1 LLAAALLVGGLLSV
15 AVAERTPLPKAA
27 AADHSIA
34 NTDAGQRPASSHGST
49 NTLPDY
55 VRPAPGQHRTPFIG
69 PDGDTATDDL
79 TTNWAGLVETGSSSY
94 TSVSASWTVPTV
106 QPSENLKVS
115 ATWIGIDGFNNQHLI
130 QTGTE
135 QDTSGG
141 VTSYDAWWEILP
153 APETPI
159 TTITVSAGD
168 VMSASI
174 TQDSPGT
181 HSTPGTWTITIT
193 DETTGKGFTQAFA
206 YGGSDGQPAN
216 SAEWIEEQTGVSPQA
231 PLADFGTADFS
242 GLAYVTPDAP
252 HNVPTLIYMENNS
265 GVVDAYP
272 TQPDD
277 TDLTVTYGQPP
288 SQTSV
293 MANPNSVEVTTSIT
307 YSASVTTDVEGLPT
321 PTGSVT
327 FSVGSTVLCTAPLSN
342 GAGSCSSKNAPSGS
356 DTVAGAYSGDDVF
369 LSSAGSTNITVTPAT
384 PGLSTSF
391 TAPSS
396 NSVGNAWTDS
406 ATVMG
411 DSTGLAPTGSVSF
424 TWCEVVSPNTSCTGT
439 GGGGGAGT
447 LSVPSVSGDN
457 STFGPSTSV
466 SPSSPGTYCFNA
478 SYTAP
483 TGGYYASVAQQSDTE
498 CFSVTA
504 ATPGLT
510 TLFTAPSSNSLGNS
524 WTDSA
529 TVSGNSTGLAPTGSV
544 SFTWCEVVSPNTSCT
559 GTSGGGTAGTLTV
572 PSVSGDNS
580 TFGPSTSVTPS
591 TVGTYC
597 FNASYAAPMGG
608 AYVSVAQQSDT
619 ECFTVATS
627 TPGFTTSF
635 TAPSSNT
642 VGNTW
647 TDSATVFG
655 DSTGLA
661 PTGSVSFTWCEE
673 VSPGTPCTGTSGG
686 GTAGT
691 SSVPGVSGDNSTFG
705 PSNSVT
711 PSNVGT
717 YCFNA
722 SYSAPT
728 GGYYASVAQQSDNEC
743 FSVTAATPGFTTL
756 FTAPSSNT
764 VGNTW
769 TDSATVAG
777 NSTGLA
783 PTGSV
788 SFTWCEVVSPNPS
801 CTGTGGGGTAGT
813 SSIPSVNG
821 DNSTFGPS
829 TSVTPSSVGTYCFD
843 ASYTA
848 PMSGNYV
855 SVAQQS
861 DTECFSVTA
870 ATPGFTTSITAPSS
884 NTVGNTW
891 TDSATVF
898 GNSTGLAPT
907 GSVSFTWCEV
917 VSSNTSCTG
926 TGGGGT
932 AGTSSTPRV
941 SGDNSTFGPS
951 TSVAPSSAGT
961 YCFNASYTAT
971 TGGNYVSVAQQ
982 SDTECF
988 TVAAVPPPPPPPPPL
1003 APVHGYWLVGSD
1015 GGIFTF
1021 GSAQFHGSTGS
1032 LKLQRPVVGIV
1043 PTNDRNGYWLDASDG
1058 GIFAFGDAGFYG
1070 SIPGL
1075 GLNPAGSGL
1084 PHSLNAPIVGMVPSS
1099 DGNGYFMVASD
1110 GGVFAFG
1117 DAHFA
1122 GSCPGIG
1129 GCSGAAVAVMP
1140 DASGN
1145 GYWLVT
1151 ATGSIYTF
1159 GDAPYEGAPGNTGS
1173 PVTSAVRTPDGKG
1186 YWILTAN
1193 GTVYPFGDAGNFG
1206 SPAGQLG
1213 GLNPATA
1220 VFATSDGGGYWVVS
1234 ANGTVQNFGDAPN
1247 DGGMNGTNLNGSII
1261 AATGW

>member
-1 LLAAALLVGGLLSV
+1 MV
-15 AVAERTPLPKAA
+15 
-27 AADHSIA
+27 
-34 NTDAGQRPASSHGST
+34 NT
-49 NTLPDY
+49 
-55 VRPAPGQHRTPFIG
+55 
-69 PDGDTATDDL
+69 
-79 TTNWAGLVETGSSSY
+79 
-94 TSVSASWTVPTV
+94 
-106 QPSENLKVS
+106 
-115 ATWIGIDGFNNQHLI
+115 
-130 QTGTE
+130 
-135 QDTSGG
+135 
-141 VTSYDAWWEILP
+141 
-153 APETPI
+153 
-159 TTITVSAGD
+159 
-168 VMSASI
+168 
-174 TQDSPGT
+174 
-181 HSTPGTWTITIT
+181 
-193 DETTGKGFTQAFA
+193 TTG
-206 YGGSDGQPAN
+206 
-216 SAEWIEEQTGVSPQA
+216 
-231 PLADFGTADFS
+231 
-242 GLAYVTPDAP
+242 
-252 HNVPTLIYMENNS
+252 
-265 GVVDAYP
+265 VVQAYP
-272 TQPDD
+272 TQPDN

-327 FSVGSTVLCTAPLSN
+327 FSVGSTVLCAGHRSCRVAAAPAVRRTPLRALTPLT
-342 GAGSCSSKNAPSGS
+342 G
-356 DTVAGAYSGDDVF
+356 TYSGDDVF
-369 LSSAGSTNITVTPAT
+369 LSSTGSTGITVTPAT
-384 PGLSTSF
+384 PGLTTSI
-391 TAPSS
+391 TPPSS
-396 NSVGNAWTDS
+396 NSVGNTWTDS

-411 DSTGLAPTGSVSF
+411 DSTGLAPTGSVAY

-466 SPSSPGTYCFNA
+466 TPSNVGTYCFNA

-580 TFGPSTSVTPS
+580 TFGPSSSVTPNS
-591 TVGTYC
+591 TGTYC
-597 FNASYAAPMGG
+597 FNASYNALTGG
-608 AYVSVAQQSDT
+608 NYVSVAQQSDA

-627 TPGFTTSF
+627 TPGFTTSI

-661 PTGSVSFTWCEE
+661 PTGSVSFTWCAV
-673 VSPGTPCTGTSGG
+673 VSPSTSCTGTGGG

-691 SSVPGVSGDNSTFG
+691 SSTPSVSGDNSTFG
-705 PSNSVT
+705 PSSSVT

-722 SYSAPT
+722 SYTAPT
-728 GGYYASVAQQSDNEC
+728 GGYYA
-743 FSVTAATPGFTTL
+743 
-756 FTAPSSNT
+756 
-764 VGNTW
+764 
-769 TDSATVAG
+769 
-777 NSTGLA
+777 
-783 PTGSV
+783 
-788 SFTWCEVVSPNPS
+788 
-801 CTGTGGGGTAGT
+801 
-813 SSIPSVNG
+813 
-821 DNSTFGPS
+821 
-829 TSVTPSSVGTYCFD
+829 
-843 ASYTA
+843 
-848 PMSGNYV
+848 

-891 TDSATVF
+891 TDSATVS

-907 GSVSFTWCEV
+907 GSVSFTWCAV
-917 VSSNTSCTG
+917 VSPNASCTG

-932 AGTSSTPRV
+932 AGTVSIPSV

-951 TSVAPSSAGT
+951 TSVTPSNVGT
-961 YCFNASYTAT
+961 YCFNASYTAPA
-971 TGGNYVSVAQQ
+971 GGYYASVTQQ

-988 TVAAVPPPPPPPPPL
+988 TVTAATPGFTTSIAAPSNMTVGNSWTDSATVIGNPTGGAPGGSVAFTWCQVVSPATSCTGTSGGGTAGTVSAPSVSGDASTFGPSNRVAPSSAGTYCFDAVYTSASGGNYVSVPQQTDTECFTVNAAPPPPPPPPP

-1075 GLNPAGSGL
+1075 GLHPAGSGL
-1084 PHSLNAPIVGMVPSS
+1084 PNSLNAPIVGMVPST

-1122 GSCPGIG
+1122 GSCPGMG

-1151 ATGSIYTF
+1151 QTGNIYTF

-1173 PVTSAVRTPDGKG
+1173 PVTSAVHTPDGKG
-1186 YWILTAN
+1186 YWILTAD
-1193 GTVYPFGDAGNFG
+1193 GTVHPFGDAGNFG
-1206 SPAGQLG
+1206 SPAGQFG

-1220 VFATSDGGGYWVVS
+1220 IFATSDGGGYWVAS
-1234 ANGTVQNFGDAPN
+1234 ANGTVENFGDAPN